1 MAVVSSAPQSIHR
14 TMRERVSLWKQ
25 SHTFFH
31 LNPISKSSRGS
42 NTSGQFIPGNPA
54 SLDTSQYQDPRS
66 LNCGKTTVIIP
77 GKLKNTVMKV
87 PVLVDACKSVTVVVD
102 AIAGNYATTDSSALI
117 SRDLPVIDSSSLAE
131 SIAIA
136 RREFID
142 ASREAGKRQRDELA
156 NSNIAA
162 KSDINITAP
171 FCLDG
176 PHTVNDVELMEFQAA
191 YNEYCRTYCRK
202 PGLFGIKRFLK
213 SMQDMT
219 YYPLSASGSKA
230 FDFVGKLIGGELN
243 EESYANYAVDETELA
258 THAARVL
265 RRAMSQPQDNTPP
278 QADASTGISV
288 RIETIA
294 SAMPNTIKN
303 VRSKGTRRSADVD
316 ALQTSDEP
324 SILDSAMRIPVC
336 DSLRTQSNGNATY
349 LRRNMHPRSA
359 TCLYCEREEVPVRRK
374 QINIELLLDRVEEV
388 LASNETY
395 AQHRGYSTFK
405 PFWSLMS
412 DRILSEMQKQIGH
425 LYGEGYI
432 LAESIEDIGDCSKAL
447 YWAYEKRLKVE
458 QALEGGH
465 TIKARLYR
473 WLR

>member
-1 MAVVSSAPQSIHR
+1 MAVVSSAPQSIRR
-14 TMRERVSLWKQ
+14 TMRERVSQWKQ
-25 SHTFFH
+25 SRTLFH
-31 LNPISKSSRGS
+31 LNPISKSSSGS
-42 NTSGQFIPGNPA
+42 NISGLSIPGNSA
-54 SLDTSQYQDPRS
+54 SLGTSQYQDLRS
-66 LNCGKTTVIIP
+66 LNFGKATVINP
-77 GKLKNTVMKV
+77 EKLMKV

-102 AIAGNYATTDSSALI
+102 AIGVNHATTDSSALM
-117 SRDLPVIDSSSLAE
+117 SRDLPVIDNSSLAE
-131 SIAIA
+131 SIATA

-156 NSNIAA
+156 SNNTAA
-162 KSDINITAP
+162 ESDINITAP

-176 PHTVNDVELMEFQAA
+176 PHSVYDVELKEFQVA
-191 YNEYCRTYCRK
+191 YKEYCSTYCRK

-219 YYPLSASGSKA
+219 YYPLSATGSKA
-230 FDFVGKLIGGELN
+230 IEFVANLIGDELN
-243 EESYANYAVDETELA
+243 EESHAKYAGDETELA

-278 QADASTGISV
+278 QVDASIGISA

-294 SAMPNTIKN
+294 SDVPHTIKSL
-303 VRSKGTRRSADVD
+303 RSKGRRHSADVD
-316 ALQTSDEP
+316 TLQTSNES
-324 SILDSAMRIPVC
+324 SILDSTMTIPVC
-336 DSLRTQSNGNATY
+336 DGLRTQSNGNATY

-359 TCLYCEREEVPVRRK
+359 TCLYCEREEVPVKRK

-395 AQHRGYSTFK
+395 AQHRDYSTFK

-432 LAESIEDIGDCSKAL
+432 LAESIEDIDDCSKAL

>member
-1 MAVVSSAPQSIHR
+1 MLSPPIHGSP
-14 TMRERVSLWKQ
+14 SLG
-25 SHTFFH
+25 T
-31 LNPISKSSRGS
+31 
-42 NTSGQFIPGNPA
+42 T
-54 SLDTSQYQDPRS
+54 QYQDLPS
-66 LNCGKTTVIIP
+66 LNFRKATLINP
-77 GKLKNTVMKV
+77 EKLKNSVMKV
-87 PVLVDACKSVTVVVD
+87 PVPVDACKSVTVVVD
-102 AIAGNYATTDSSALI
+102 TIGDNHATTDSSALL
-117 SRDLPVIDSSSLAE
+117 SRDLPVADSSSFAE

-156 NSNIAA
+156 GNNTAA
-162 KSDINITAP
+162 ESDINITAP
-171 FCLDG
+171 FSLDG
-176 PHTVNDVELMEFQAA
+176 PHTVYDVELKEFQVA
-191 YNEYCRTYCRK
+191 YNEYCSTYCRK

-213 SMQDMT
+213 SMQDIT
-219 YYPLSASGSKA
+219 DYPLSASGSKA
-230 FDFVGKLIGGELN
+230 FEFVGNLIGDEL
-243 EESYANYAVDETELA
+243 SDETYAMYAGDEIELA

-265 RRAMSQPQDNTPP
+265 RRAMSQPQHNTPR
-278 QADASTGISV
+278 QVYASTGISAAV
-288 RIETIA
+288 ETR
-294 SAMPNTIKN
+294 SSDVPNTTKC
-303 VRSKGTRRSADVD
+303 VRSKGRRRSADVD
-316 ALQTSDEP
+316 TLQTDNEL
-324 SILDSAMRIPVC
+324 SILDSTITIPVC
-336 DSLRTQSNGNATY
+336 DGLRTQSNGNATY

-359 TCLYCEREEVPVRRK
+359 TCLYCEREEVRVRRK

-395 AQHRGYSTFK
+395 AQHRDYSTFK

-425 LYGEGYI
+425 LYNEGYI
-432 LAESIEDIGDCSKAL
+432 LAESIEDIDDCSKAL